1 MSTSS
6 TARRLLQ
13 GSLAVVSAG
22 VLVVSMGGW
31 WTANHF
37 DEQIQRTTVFSPTDD
52 DPSPEARPTIDPRAG
67 DSVNILVVGS
77 DNRDGR
83 STEEQRRLGGPRL
96 FVKRDDCTGLALG
109 GNKARKLEFL
119 LADALQRGAGAVGNR
134 RTERH

>member
-52 DPSPEARPTIDPRAG
+52 DPSP
-67 DSVNILVVGS
+67 
-77 DNRDGR
+77 
-83 STEEQRRLGGPRL
+83 
-96 FVKRDDCTGLALG
+96 
-109 GNKARKLEFL
+109 
-119 LADALQRGAGAVGNR
+119 
-134 RTERH
+134 